1 MRHLIIVVL
10 SSWPNQ
16 EAKEMQKQRL
26 KIQHLSLH
34 AEKSPK
40 LLKGKLNNC
49 LFFAISKQ
57 QRRSV

>member
-1 MRHLIIVVL
+1 MIVFL

-16 EAKEMQKQRL
+16 KAKEMQKQRL

-34 AEKSPK
+34 AEKSAT

-49 LFFAISKQ
+49 LFFATSKQ
-57 QRRSV
+57 QSV

>member
-1 MRHLIIVVL
+1 MIVFL

-16 EAKEMQKQRL
+16 KAKEMQKQRL

-34 AEKSPK
+34 AEKSPT

-49 LFFAISKQ
+49 LFFATSKQ
-57 QRRSV
+57 QSV